1 MAGAD
6 FNRLVGCGHRGR
18 HRGRFCHPAIRWPA
32 PPAVVTEHRT
42 LTTDER
48 TFGITV
54 FEADS
59 EEKAREIMNNDPAVI
74 HGVMRAELYPF
85 RIVLMTDKKID

>member
-1 MAGAD
+1 LKNLTDKGIAI
-6 FNRLVGCGHRGR
+6 FVG
-18 HRGRFCHPAIRWPA
+18 
-32 PPAVVTEHRT
+32 RT

-54 FEADS
+54 FEAAT

-74 HGVMRAELYPF
+74 QGVMRAELYPF
-85 RIVLMTDKKID
+85 RIVLMADKKVG